1 MQGTELGMHGE
12 GKEKHTYSNRNASLS
27 PKEFI
32 I

>member
-27 PKEFI
+27 PKSL
-32 I
+32 